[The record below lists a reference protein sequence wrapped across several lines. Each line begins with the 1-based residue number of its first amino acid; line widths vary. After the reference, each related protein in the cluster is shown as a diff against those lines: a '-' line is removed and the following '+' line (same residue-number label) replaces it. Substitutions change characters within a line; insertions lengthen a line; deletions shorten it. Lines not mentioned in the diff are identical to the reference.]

1 MRNKSVPFVCFNCT
15 TTLCTQ
21 YKDTLTERAL
31 NDLTNLAKVTDQWEN
46 ATSLAA
52 LVIPGSGGARGAGE
66 GGLSPRVQAALDK
79 FTEAKAVRTGASTG
93 KNSNPSSAVT
103 DSEAA
108 VSGLPKTGSLKGEAE
123 IPPPNAPPDMVRS
136 IQRQNEAAK
145 EFAKA
150 GYDVE
155 QLPNQGKK
163 GESRP
168 DLRINGELADV
179 YSPTSTSPISV
190 LKTVGY
196 KVQKQADNIVINL
209 ADSPLSIEAI
219 ESALKLSPIKNLKR
233 LFLMKGDNKRVIE
246 ID

>member
-108 VSGLPKTGSLKGEAE
+108 VSGLPKIGSLKGEAE

-179 YSPTSTSPISV
+179 YSPT
-190 LKTVGY
+190 
-196 KVQKQADNIVINL
+196 
-209 ADSPLSIEAI
+209 
-219 ESALKLSPIKNLKR
+219 
-233 LFLMKGDNKRVIE
+233 
-246 ID
+246 